1 MGFVDIHQH
10 VVYGVDDGPRSAEE
24 SLEMLRLA
32 QRDGVTHIIATSH
45 AYPAMEPFPAERYLR
60 RLGVLRQAC
69 RDEGI
74 AVSIS
79 AGCEIFYS
87 DVAIRQL
94 QERRIPTLADTSCVL
109 VEFDPLTPWEGI
121 LDAVRKLS
129 NRGYRTVVAH
139 CERYQALYGRLEEIR
154 RLRSEFPV
162 AFQINANTII
172 GRLPRKVRK
181 FRDGML
187 DGGLTDFI
195 ASDAHNCTSRP
206 IRLAQAFAEIEKR
219 FGASLAR
226 ALFVDNP
233 RELINAGRTP
243 ADAAGPT

>member
-60 RLGVLRQAC
+60 HLGVLRQAC

-94 QERRIPTLADTSCVL
+94 QERRNPT
-109 VEFDPLTPWEGI
+109 
-121 LDAVRKLS
+121 
-129 NRGYRTVVAH
+129 
-139 CERYQALYGRLEEIR
+139 
-154 RLRSEFPV
+154 
-162 AFQINANTII
+162 
-172 GRLPRKVRK
+172 
-181 FRDGML
+181 
-187 DGGLTDFI
+187 
-195 ASDAHNCTSRP
+195 
-206 IRLAQAFAEIEKR
+206 
-219 FGASLAR
+219 
-226 ALFVDNP
+226 
-233 RELINAGRTP
+233 
-243 ADAAGPT
+243 